1 DLQMALKPVLGV
13 VADLVSK
20 FAEWISNN
28 PELAATLA
36 TIGVAIGVISG
47 AIMALAPIVVT
58 VMSIFGIGAAVAAGI
73 VGGIPLIIAAIVA
86 IGIAIYKNFN
96 DIK

>member
-1 DLQMALKPVLGV
+1 
-13 VADLVSK
+13 
-20 FAEWISNN
+20 SNN

-58 VMSIFGIGAAVAAGI
+58 VMSIFGIGAAAAAGFVAA
-73 VGGIPLIIAAIVA
+73 IPLIIAAIAA
-86 IGIAIYKNFN
+86 IGIAIYKNFD
-96 DIK
+96 DIKQWII